1 MVSGL
6 TVNILGQ
13 DILRETD
20 AYITTDHKA
29 FYQDLL
35 DTEEYEQQF
44 EVRGAALPNYQDDPY
59 FEKLRQDFSQ
69 VHPQS

>member
-6 TVNILGQ
+6 TANLLGQ
-13 DILRETD
+13 DILREAE

-29 FYQDLL
+29 FHQDLL

-44 EVRGAALPNYQDDPY
+44 EVGGAAHPNYQDDTY
-59 FEKLRQDFSQ
+59 FEKLRQDFSR